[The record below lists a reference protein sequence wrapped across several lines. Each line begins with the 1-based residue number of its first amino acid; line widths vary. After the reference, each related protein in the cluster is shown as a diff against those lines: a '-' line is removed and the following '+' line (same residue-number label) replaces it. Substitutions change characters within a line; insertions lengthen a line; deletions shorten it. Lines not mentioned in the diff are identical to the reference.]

1 MALTPATGRLL
12 DRGRCCLA
20 VIDVQEFF
28 LAKLPVEQRE
38 PLVGRIAW
46 LMRAALVLEIPL
58 LATGEDIPRIG
69 RVVPEIESLLPAG
82 ATAHNKM
89 VFDLMGQADIRAAV
103 AATGRDQFVLTGL
116 ESDVCVTHSAFGLMA
131 AGYEVAVAV
140 DACASPPPHHETA
153 IQRLR
158 AAGVIITTVKAV
170 YYDWLRDVA
179 TLARVRAQMGG
190 SLPPGLTL

>member
-1 MALTPATGRLL
+1 VTPATGRLL

-20 VIDVQEFF
+20 VIDVQDFF
-28 LAKLPVEQRE
+28 LAKLPEDQRA
-38 PLVGRIAW
+38 PLVARIAW
-46 LMRAALVLEIPL
+46 LIRAALALEIPI
-58 LATGEDIPRIG
+58 LATGEDMSRIG
-69 RVVPEIESLLPAG
+69 RVVPDIESLLPAG
-82 ATAHNKM
+82 AAAHDKM

-131 AGYEVAVAV
+131 AGHEVAVAL
-140 DACASPPPHHETA
+140 DACASRPPHHE
-153 IQRLR
+153 IGIERLR
-158 AAGVIITTVKAV
+158 AAGVAITTVKAV

-179 TLARVRAQMGG
+179 TLARVRGQMGG

>member
-1 MALTPATGRLL
+1 MTPATGRLL

-20 VIDVQEFF
+20 VIDVQDFF
-28 LAKLPVEQRE
+28 LAKLPEDQRA
-38 PLVGRIAW
+38 PLVARIAW
-46 LMRAALVLEIPL
+46 LIRAALALEIPI
-58 LATGEDIPRIG
+58 LATGEDMSRIG
-69 RVVPEIESLLPAG
+69 RVVPDIESLLPAG
-82 ATAHNKM
+82 AAAHDKM

-131 AGYEVAVAV
+131 AGHEVAVAL
-140 DACASPPPHHETA
+140 DACASRPPHHE
-153 IQRLR
+153 IGIERLR
-158 AAGVIITTVKAV
+158 AAGVAITTVKAV

-179 TLARVRAQMGG
+179 TLARVRGQMGG

>member
-1 MALTPATGRLL
+1 MNPATGRLL

-20 VIDVQEFF
+20 VIDVQDFF
-28 LAKLPVEQRE
+28 LAKLPADQRA
-38 PLVGRIAW
+38 PLVARIAW
-46 LMRAALVLEIPL
+46 LMRVALALEIPL
-58 LATGEDIPRIG
+58 LATGEDMRRNG
-69 RVVPEIESLLPAG
+69 GVLPEIESLLPAG
-82 ATAHNKM
+82 ATVHDKM

-131 AGYEVAVAV
+131 AGYEVAVAL
-140 DACASPPPHHETA
+140 DACASPPPHHE
-153 IQRLR
+153 IGIERLR
-158 AAGVIITTVKAV
+158 AAGVTVTTVKGI

-179 TLARVRAQMGG
+179 TLARVRAQMGR